1 VNNAI
6 FITGTDTGVGKTIF
20 SLLLMQYFYAKGCAP
35 FYLKPVQTGCLNPY
49 DADSD
54 ALFVYRHVPELHE
67 KDPADSVVYCF
78 KNPKAPYFAARDEGA
93 TVDIEIIRRAVARRH
108 SASSPLILEGA
119 GGLMVPVT
127 DSLLMTDLIKELRA
141 APVIVARAGLGTI
154 NHTSLSV
161 EALRRR
167 GIEPGGIVFMDAG
180 EMPAGR
186 DMVAENMEAVLRI
199 TGITV
204 CGVIR
209 RISNFSNPGE
219 ECFKPI
225 EELSAFRSFFQ

>member
-1 VNNAI
+1 MKKAI

-20 SLLLMQYFYAKGCAP
+20 SLLLMRYFYAKGCAP

-54 ALFVYRHVPELHE
+54 ALFIYRHVPELRE

-78 KNPKAPYFAARDEGA
+78 RNPKAPYFAARDEGEKI
-93 TVDIEIIRRAVARRH
+93 DIGRIRRAVAQRR

-127 DSLLMTDLIKELRA
+127 DSLLMIDLIKELHA
-141 APVIVARAGLGTI
+141 VPIIVARAGLGTI
-154 NHTSLSV
+154 NHTVLSV

-167 GIEPGGIVFMDAG
+167 EVEPGGIVFMDAG
-180 EMPAGR
+180 DAPAGL

-204 CGVIR
+204 SGVIR
-209 RISNFSNPGE
+209 RISDFSKPDE
-219 ECFKPI
+219 KCFKPI
-225 EELSAFRSFFQ
+225 EGISAFRSFF